1 MQVAE
6 GIHRVDGLVASN
18 AYVVE
23 APGGL
28 VLVDT
33 GIAPAARR
41 VLAFLARLGR
51 RPEDLTDIVVT
62 HCDID
67 HVGGAAAVRAAT
79 GARLAVHADD
89 ADVVAGR
96 RPPVKGGPAMRVIVR
111 AARFRPAEPD
121 VLLTDGDVVAG
132 LRVLHVPGHTPGS
145 VAVVRD
151 DGVLLSGDALLGDR
165 HGRVRP
171 PDPRLALDRDGAAR
185 SARLLRAQG
194 CHLLL
199 PGHGRPA
206 QL

>member
-23 APGGL
+23 TGDAL

-33 GIAPAARR
+33 GITRAARR

-51 RPEDLTDIVVT
+51 QPADLTHIVVT

-67 HVGGAAAVRAAT
+67 HIGGAAAVRAAT
-79 GARLAVHADD
+79 GARLAVHAAD
-89 ADVVAGR
+89 AAVVAGR

-121 VLLTDGDVVAG
+121 VLLADGDVVGG

-145 VAVVRD
+145 IALVRGDVV
-151 DGVLLSGDALLGDR
+151 LSGDALLGDR

-171 PDPRLALDRDGAAR
+171 PDPRLALDRAEAAR
-185 SARLLRAQG
+185 SAELIRAQG
-194 CHLLL
+194 CRLVL

-206 QL
+206 AF